1 VKKMRKIVVMLL
13 ISLLAASVGFAAPAK
28 DKAEAPQPVTHPQL
42 AELLVKALGMMR
54 FLPNAPTPQQ
64 MFDLLMQNGI
74 SPEQGWKLDAVVSK
88 ADLSRVLI
96 QAMRKEDAV
105 ENPNDPQSWIDALRA
120 EGIALDRLS
129 ETIQSV
135 EVLPESMSQ
144 VSSLQST
151 DPLVYGLK
159 FAPGSH
165 VQYSVDLELALRVL
179 TELEQIVGE
188 FRPAPPTPH

>member
-1 VKKMRKIVVMLL
+1 M
-13 ISLLAASVGFAAPAK
+13 
-28 DKAEAPQPVTHPQL
+28 
-42 AELLVKALGMMR
+42 
-54 FLPNAPTPQQ
+54 
-64 MFDLLMQNGI
+64 
-74 SPEQGWKLDAVVSK
+74 
-88 ADLSRVLI
+88 
-96 QAMRKEDAV
+96 
-105 ENPNDPQSWIDALRA
+105 RA

-135 EVLPESMSQ
+135 EVLPESISQ

-151 DPLVYGLK
+151 DPLVHGSP
-159 FAPGSH
+159 APGSH

>member
-1 VKKMRKIVVMLL
+1 
-13 ISLLAASVGFAAPAK
+13 
-28 DKAEAPQPVTHPQL
+28 
-42 AELLVKALGMMR
+42 
-54 FLPNAPTPQQ
+54 
-64 MFDLLMQNGI
+64 
-74 SPEQGWKLDAVVSK
+74 
-88 ADLSRVLI
+88 
-96 QAMRKEDAV
+96 MRKEDEV

-120 EGIALDRLS
+120 LGITIDRLS

-179 TELEQIVGE
+179 TELEQIAGE